1 MNVLKPEKR
10 VTMVT
15 LLKKKISQHEIS
27 RKVGIDRKTIRK
39 FIRQNDLGSL
49 PENRDFSPIAD
60 GVATGQVED
69 QSQNP
74 PPRPPAY
81 SVDMENIPFHAR
93 SACDPHRQWIE
104 EQVRL
109 GRNAM
114 AIYQDLVE
122 RFNFNHKYNSVKRF
136 VRKLKQKKPK
146 QFDRLEFLP
155 GKVLLRMPSSTPRIR
170 G

>member
-1 MNVLKPEKR
+1 MNVLKPEKL

-15 LLKKKISQHEIS
+15 LLKKNVSQREIS
-27 RKVGIDRKTIRK
+27 RKVGIDRRTIRK
-39 FIRQNDLGSL
+39 YIQQNDFRSL
-49 PENRDFSPIAD
+49 VDNSDSSPPAD
-60 GVATGQVED
+60 VVATGQVED

-81 SVDMENIPFHAR
+81 SVDIGNIPFHAR

-122 RFNFNHKYNSVKRF
+122 RFNFNHKYNSVKRLD
-136 VRKLKQKKPK
+136 RKS
-146 QFDRLEFLP
+146 
-155 GKVLLRMPSSTPRIR
+155 VV
-170 G
+170 

>member
-1 MNVLKPEKR
+1 MKPEKR

-15 LLKKKISQHEIS
+15 LLKKNISQHEIS

-39 FIRQNDLGSL
+39 YIRQKNLGSL
-49 PENRDFSPIAD
+49 PENRDFLPIAD
-60 GVATGQVED
+60 MVATGQVED

-74 PPRPPAY
+74 PPRPPVY
-81 SVDMENIPFHAR
+81 SVDTENIPFHAR
-93 SACDPHRQWIE
+93 SACEPHRQWIE
-104 EQVRL
+104 EQIRL

-136 VRKLKQKKPK
+136 VRKLKQKAPK
-146 QFDRLEFLP
+146 HFDRLEFP
-155 GKVLLRMPSSTPRIR
+155 
-170 G
+170 